1 MCNLFEKM
9 SYYSETAAERQFRE
23 ARPIVHLCTKPLEAD
38 FFFKDDAERTL
49 ALNYVA
55 IARANSGCR
64 ILALAIMTNHF
75 HFILEAEDWQVAAF
89 WNSFRRLLELYLDRH
104 GRPRIMDGID
114 VTVVRINNL
123 YQLRTEIAYVIRNA
137 FVVRTDVH
145 VFADPWSSG
154 SLYFNP
160 LLEKSGVPAS
170 TLKGRALRAFTCT
183 RSITELDAGIYV
195 KDGRAQMW
203 SFVDYKYTEGFFDN
217 ARQFVHSV
225 LKNVEA
231 QVETA
236 KRYGEKPCLSD
247 EELVP
252 LVYKRCREFYKQAD
266 IANLDT
272 TDRKELAV
280 WLKNEYAASN
290 KQISRQTKLSQR
302 EVDDLFPL
310 AAPSRS

>member
-1 MCNLFEKM
+1 M
-9 SYYSETAAERQFRE
+9 SYYHETEAERQFRL
-23 ARPIVHLCTKPLEAD
+23 AGPIVHLCTKPLETD
-38 FFFKDDAERTL
+38 FFFRNDDEKTL

-55 IARANSGCR
+55 IAHIHSGCR

-75 HFILEAEDWQVAAF
+75 HFILEGDDRQIAVF
-89 WNSFRRLLELYLDRH
+89 WNTFRKLFETYLDRH
-104 GRPRIMDGID
+104 GRSGMLER
-114 VTVVRINNL
+114 VEETVVRINNL
-123 YQLRTEIAYVIRNA
+123 QQLRTEIAYVIRNP

-154 SLYFNP
+154 HLYFNP
-160 LLEKSGVPAS
+160 LLERGGLPAS

-183 RSITELDAGIYV
+183 RSITELDPALYV

-203 SFVDYKYTEGFFDN
+203 CFVDYKYAEGFFDN
-217 ARQFVHSV
+217 ARQFVHAV

-252 LVYKRCREFYKQAD
+252 LVFKRCREFHKVAEVSE
-266 IANLDT
+266 LDNT
-272 TDRKELAV
+272 GQKELAL

-290 KQISRQTKLSQR
+290 KQIARQTRLPQR
-302 EVDDLFPL
+302 DVDAMFPL
-310 AAPSRS
+310 AVAPVR